1 MDYYR
6 NKSVLVTG
14 GNSGIGLATARIL
27 RRAGANLTLVARDEA
42 KLNSAKAELN
52 AMSSAAADVRI
63 ASVDIKE
70 RDRVA
75 EVVQG
80 LIAERPIDVLIS
92 NAGVVMPG
100 RFLDLPNEQF
110 DDMMTTNFLGPVNLI
125 RQVLPSM
132 IDRRSGHVA
141 FVSSFAGLIGI
152 YGYTAYSASKFAIR
166 GFAQAF
172 RCEMQ
177 PHNIRVSVCYPPD
190 TETPQLEFED
200 KYKPD
205 ETRAIAG
212 NVKPVTAEYVAT
224 ALLRGMAA
232 GKFQIVPSFS
242 ARIQELAYRM
252 MPGIAHSFFD
262 SDIRKAGC
270 K

>member
-1 MDYYR
+1 MDYFR

-14 GNSGIGLATARIL
+14 GNSGIGLATARLL

-42 KLNSAKAELN
+42 KLNSARAELN
-52 AMSSAAADVRI
+52 AISSAAADVRT

-100 RFLDLPNEQF
+100 KFLDLPNDQF
-110 DDMMTTNFLGPVNLI
+110 DDMMFTNFLGPVNLI

-132 IDRRSGHVA
+132 IERRSGHVA

-177 PHNIRVSVCYPPD
+177 
-190 TETPQLEFED
+190 
-200 KYKPD
+200 YKPA

-212 NVKPVTAEYVAT
+212 NVKPVTPEYVAT

-262 SDIRKAGC
+262 SDVRKASGR
-270 K
+270 